1 MTKPTF
7 QWTMNTATTS
17 EANCSEHW
25 SVKSKRHRQQQQTTR
40 FYFSTYVPIIK
51 LPCHI
56 HLVRLSPRTLDDD
69 NLRTALK
76 YIRDELSDL
85 LIPPEKNTYVTKFG
99 KRIPLKGRQDS
110 HRDLSWSYNQ
120 QKSPTKGVQVS
131 LFMDEIPEFNQS
143 SILVT

>member
-1 MTKPTF
+1 MTNPNY
-7 QWTMNTATTS
+7 QWTMNVATTS

-25 SVKSKRHRQQQQTTR
+25 SVKSKRHRKQQEITK
-40 FYFSTYVPIIK
+40 FYFMNFVPLIK
-51 LPCHI
+51 LPCRV
-56 HLVRLSPRTLDDD
+56 HLVRLSPRKLDDD

-110 HRDLSWSYNQ
+110 HRDLSWSYDQ
-120 QKSPTKGVQVS
+120 QHSKIQGVQVM
-131 LFMDEIPEFNQS
+131 LFMDGYPNVIP
-143 SILVT
+143 IP